1 MAQLQCSVCCAEFA
15 KSDHLARHQLSHG
28 NERAYMCEFCPL
40 SFNRRD
46 ALLRHWRTCK
56 RRIESGL
63 RPLVLPPKKRGRKL
77 NACSRCS
84 QLKKKC
90 SGTTPCAACVDRGQQ
105 CTYPRSF
112 EEKTAPLIEREQQSL
127 APPFLCIPH
136 NLNTQVVQL
145 PHFSLPDIELFPV
158 NLADGIVANCWPSDG
173 NMPDHSLDR
182 SQDGLFPFSLLG
194 EDKALDVSPLNFVHC
209 PPTYSHELNSLVSGS
224 ICQPLAIDSSFLRL
238 DMRFLANV
246 TSTHGMANSFEIG
259 NSLARKR
266 AISNLVQGYNI
277 PVITRPYGRAQQA
290 RVETSHSDYDVNSS
304 GFLGRSASRD
314 AGHSLSS
321 KSQEIVRG
329 LRESLSNGASVLTN
343 NANSSQS
350 TERSCARFFSPA
362 NLERFISLFWHFWY
376 PNWPVFHQPTFDITQ
391 KPAQLIAALSLI
403 GACVSPEKID
413 RDRAI
418 SWLEVVEDWVFSDP
432 EFSED
437 VIPQIYDES
446 MLSQVETRLDSIRAA
461 YALMIVMT
469 WEGDSKH
476 MTRSRR
482 TRFTETVCVS
492 RSLYFFCALQSSAL
506 DGSTYSGHSRWRL
519 YSLREECIRSLVYVF
534 MLDCAFVMF
543 NNTAPRMVVGE
554 LQFGL
559 TSPEDWFHAT
569 TSSDWLECVRNS
581 PRIDQGIS
589 LCDAINKIMQGVLD
603 ATDCKIF
610 EQTSLLNHFAIISAF
625 HNLIYLHNYGL
636 DGGSQSPHL
645 LRGLKN
651 WIQVW
656 HARVLSMVNDETL
669 NHGHPGRIGF
679 YRHTREYWCLAVI
692 LYSQFQKGQSLGVSS
707 NTGVRADETNL
718 TRTIDNSDM
727 GQLHELI
734 IRFREMDMREVLD

>member
-1 MAQLQCSVCCAEFA
+1 V
-15 KSDHLARHQLSHG
+15 
-28 NERAYMCEFCPL
+28 
-40 SFNRRD
+40 
-46 ALLRHWRTCK
+46 
-56 RRIESGL
+56 
-63 RPLVLPPKKRGRKL
+63 
-77 NACSRCS
+77 
-84 QLKKKC
+84 
-90 SGTTPCAACVDRGQQ
+90 
-105 CTYPRSF
+105 
-112 EEKTAPLIEREQQSL
+112 
-127 APPFLCIPH
+127 
-136 NLNTQVVQL
+136 
-145 PHFSLPDIELFPV
+145 PDIEVDP
-158 NLADGIVANCWPSDG
+158 ADRNVANCWPSDG
-173 NMPDHSLDR
+173 DMPDHSLDR
-182 SQDGLFPFSLLG
+182 SQDGFFPFSLLG
-194 EDKALDVSPLNFVHC
+194 EDKALDVSTLDFAHC
-209 PPTYSHELNSLVSGS
+209 PPTYSLDLNSLVGGS
-224 ICQPLAIDSSFLRL
+224 IWQPLATDSSFLRL

-246 TSTHGMANSFEIG
+246 TSTHGMVNSFEIG
-259 NSLARKR
+259 NSSARKR
-266 AISNLVQGYNI
+266 AVSNMVQGYNI

-290 RVETSHSDYDVNSS
+290 RLETRHNDYDVNSS
-304 GFLGRSASRD
+304 GFLGLSTSRD
-314 AGHSLSS
+314 AGHPLSS

-329 LRESLSNGASVLTN
+329 VRESLSNRASLLTA

-350 TERSCARFFSPA
+350 TERSCARFFSPP

-376 PNWPVFHQPTFDITQ
+376 PNWPVFHEPTFDITQ

-403 GACVSPEKID
+403 GACVSPDKVD

-432 EFSED
+432 DLSED
-437 VIPQIYDES
+437 AIPQTYDEF

-476 MTRSRR
+476 MTRARR

-492 RSLYFFCALQSSAL
+492 RSLYFFCALQNSAL
-506 DGSTYSGHSRWRL
+506 DESTYSGHSRWRL

-559 TSPEDWFHAT
+559 ISLEDWFHAP

-581 PRIDQGIS
+581 PPIDQGIS
-589 LCDAINKIMQGVLD
+589 LCEAINRIMQGVLD

-610 EQTSLLNHFAIISAF
+610 EQTNLLNHFAIISGVYHKQNHRSCLKMTALTENTAF
-625 HNLIYLHNYGL
+625 HNLIYFRNYGF
-636 DGGSQSPHL
+636 DGGSQSPQL

-656 HARVLSMVNDETL
+656 HARVLSMVNDEPL
-669 NHGHPGRIGF
+669 NHGIPGRIGF

-707 NTGVRADETNL
+707 NTGICDDETKL

-734 IRFREMDMREVLD
+734 VRFREMDMREVLE